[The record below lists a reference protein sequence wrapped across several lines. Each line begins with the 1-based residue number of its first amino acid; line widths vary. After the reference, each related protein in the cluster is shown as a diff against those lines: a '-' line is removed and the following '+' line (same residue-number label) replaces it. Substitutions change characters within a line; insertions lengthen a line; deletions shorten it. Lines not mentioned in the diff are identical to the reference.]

1 MFYLGITDMKRQRIY
16 CKDMEKTS
24 LFPTPLM
31 YLGQYVRKDFGQPER
46 FAGLLATAAFRQSPP
61 LPLFAFFLHILF
73 HLIFGSPITTSDLF
87 PKTTGKFF
95 IRMLFT
101 LGQIIRIGLVDGT
114 DNRRKIICRAFTPS
128 VTLHIFPRQ
137 TSLGYH
143 FVDVVVGL
151 LLFLFPAV
159 PFERIDTAGY
169 RRDLFRLSLGIE
181 LQQLV
186 IVFEQYGLAGRFY
199 RRALVYKRFFYHRR
213 VFFDKCMI
221 EIRSFLWH
229 NRTLNRPL
237 NRIH

>member
-1 MFYLGITDMKRQRIY
+1 M
-16 CKDMEKTS
+16 
-24 LFPTPLM
+24 
-31 YLGQYVRKDFGQPER
+31 
-46 FAGLLATAAFRQSPP
+46 
-61 LPLFAFFLHILF
+61 FAFFLHILF

-87 PKTTGKFF
+87 PKTTCKFF

-114 DNRRKIICRAFTPS
+114 DNRRKIVCRTFTPS

-151 LLFLFPAV
+151 LLFLFPTV

-186 IVFEQYGLAGRFY
+186 IVFEQYGLAGINSMDVCLPMIVRSSY
-199 RRALVYKRFFYHRR
+199 KGEELIPIAILHGIALEVS
-213 VFFDKCMI
+213 VP
-221 EIRSFLWH
+221 FLI
-229 NRTLNRPL
+229 NAFC
-237 NRIH
+237 